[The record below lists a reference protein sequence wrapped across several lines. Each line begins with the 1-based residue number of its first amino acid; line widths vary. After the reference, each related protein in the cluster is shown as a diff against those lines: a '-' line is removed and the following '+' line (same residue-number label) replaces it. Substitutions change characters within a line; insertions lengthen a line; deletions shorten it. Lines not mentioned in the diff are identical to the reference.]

1 MLTLVLL
8 LRFEEIFSVLGDL
21 TNPSVA
27 VGDVIAAASIFVHIF
42 LCLML
47 TRELLVLDALGL
59 KSEFYD
65 LFDIV
70 PRVGL
75 LRPVI

>member
-27 VGDVIAAASIFVHIF
+27 VGDVIAATSILEHTF
-42 LCLML
+42 LCLMW
-47 TRELLVLDALGL
+47 TRGFIAVVAVGL

>member
-27 VGDVIAAASIFVHIF
+27 VGDVIAAASILVHTF
-42 LCLML
+42 LCLMW
-47 TRELLVLDALGL
+47 TRGFIAVVAVGL

>member
-27 VGDVIAAASIFVHIF
+27 VGDVIAATSILVHTF
-42 LCLML
+42 LCLMW
-47 TRELLVLDALGL
+47 TRGLLVIVAVGL